1 MADEFVENYSY
12 RIEFQVRGLPHLHGV
27 FWLNETK
34 LNEYKD
40 GNGNFIDEKVT
51 GLIDDYISVSL
62 ESKDESLNDVVRQVN
77 THKHT
82 KSCQRGN
89 KQCRFDFPKL
99 PSEKTLIAKP
109 LCEETLGKEKFE
121 ETLKKFRGI
130 LERVKQKLS
139 IMNEKELETYSLN
152 KLLEEMEISSE
163 DYHKALSVS
172 QRG

>member
-1 MADEFVENYSY
+1 MKIKQLDQHAERNKHKFYKDHYLLITRIFDNRVKSFINNILMADEFVENYSY

-34 LNEYKD
+34 LNKYKD
-40 GNGNFIDEKVT
+40 ENGHIIDEKVT
-51 GLIDDYISVSL
+51 ELIDDYISVSL

-109 LCEETLGKEKFE
+109 LCEETLGKKKFE
-121 ETLKKFRGI
+121 ETL
-130 LERVKQKLS
+130 
-139 IMNEKELETYSLN
+139 
-152 KLLEEMEISSE
+152 
-163 DYHKALSVS
+163 
-172 QRG
+172 